1 MTDVDLR
8 ELVRTIH
15 DFPKPGIAYRDITP
29 VLSDAAALRTVVDGI
44 ADRFRGEVDTV
55 VGIESRGFIIGAPVA
70 YSLGT
75 GLTLVRKAG
84 KLPSKIISEDY
95 ELEYGSDSLEIHSDA
110 LAPGTR
116 TLLIDDLLATGG
128 TAAATVKLVEG
139 IGAKVTACAFV
150 IELEALGGRGRLAP
164 RPTFSLIQ
172 YSD

>member
-1 MTDVDLR
+1 VDLR

-29 VLSDAAALRTVVDGI
+29 LLSDAAALRAVVDSI

-70 YSLGT
+70 YALGT

-84 KLPSKIISEDY
+84 KLPSKIVSEDY

-110 LAPGTR
+110 LATGVR
-116 TLLIDDLLATGG
+116 TLLAATG
-128 TAAATVKLVEG
+128 KLVEG
-139 IGAKVTACAFV
+139 LGAKVIACAFV
-150 IELEALGGRGRLAP
+150 IELEALGGRARLAP
-164 RPTFSLIQ
+164 HSTFSLIQ

>member
-1 MTDVDLR
+1 VTEVDLR

-29 VLSDAAALRTVVDGI
+29 VLSDAAALRTVVDSI
-44 ADRFRGEVDTV
+44 ADHFRGEVDAV
-55 VGIESRGFIIGAPVA
+55 VGVESRGFIIGAPVA
-70 YSLGT
+70 YALGT

-84 KLPSKIISEDY
+84 KLPSKIVSEDY

-110 LAPGTR
+110 LGTGVR
-116 TLLIDDLLATGG
+116 TLLVDDLLATGG

-139 IGAKVTACAFV
+139 LGAKVTACAFV
-150 IELEALGGRGRLAP
+150 IELKALGGRGRLAP

>member
-1 MTDVDLR
+1 MDLR

-29 VLSDAAALRTVVDGI
+29 LLSDAAALRAVVDSI

-70 YSLGT
+70 YALGT

-84 KLPSKIISEDY
+84 KLPSKIVSEDY

-110 LAPGTR
+110 LATGVR
-116 TLLIDDLLATGG
+116 TLLAATG
-128 TAAATVKLVEG
+128 KLVEG
-139 IGAKVTACAFV
+139 LGAKVIACAFV
-150 IELEALGGRGRLAP
+150 IELEALGGRARLAP
-164 RPTFSLIQ
+164 HSTFSLIQ

>member
-1 MTDVDLR
+1 VTEVDLR
-8 ELVRTIH
+8 KLVRTIH

-29 VLSDAAALRTVVDGI
+29 VLSDAAALRTVVDSI
-44 ADRFRGEVDTV
+44 ADHFRGEVDAV

-70 YSLGT
+70 YALGT

-84 KLPSKIISEDY
+84 KLPSKIVSEDY

-110 LAPGTR
+110 LGTGVR
-116 TLLIDDLLATGG
+116 TLLVDDLLATGG

-139 IGAKVTACAFV
+139 LGAKVTACAFV